1 MLKESEMNAVT
12 TMSDAMKKI
21 LTDND
26 INPLQALSLI
36 GLAARK
42 TVSEIGCEMH
52 LMENQAI
59 VIALG
64 GMLPIGY
71 LAELK
76 ELGNPS
82 GSLAPKCC

>member
-1 MLKESEMNAVT
+1 MLKKSEMNAVA
-12 TMSDAMKKI
+12 TMSDEMKRI
-21 LTDND
+21 LSEND
-26 INPLQALSLI
+26 INPLHALSLI

-52 LMENQAI
+52 LIENQAI

-64 GMLPIGY
+64 GMLPIDY

-76 ELGNPS
+76 S
-82 GSLAPKCC
+82 QSHAIA